1 MCQTVL
7 SAAGGLWH
15 PSQSPGEWQAP
26 LPAPPAS
33 MRLDLKVP
41 EVSLSMWTL
50 AGYLR
55 RFRALLRKGA
65 INFLSNFVP
74 VAFPGVI
81 GPRGEVIN
89 RKWKMGGGDLASE
102 NVVPPPALP
111 LPPHPVLCGCQI
123 PWEPRVFQGAKDAF
137 APPAPLPSPALYS
150 FS

>member
-1 MCQTVL
+1 
-7 SAAGGLWH
+7 
-15 PSQSPGEWQAP
+15 
-26 LPAPPAS
+26 

-111 LPPHPVLCGCQI
+111 LPPHPVLGYSKGLKMLLLHRLLC
-123 PWEPRVFQGAKDAF
+123 RV
-137 APPAPLPSPALYS
+137 LPFTPSLS
-150 FS
+150 WG